1 MSKEYYNY
9 LLQGTEIKSYMN
21 QFRDY
26 LNTNGKIYNGNYNG
40 SYKNLK
46 KDLIE
51 APNDTFNNIKVLF
64 NLYRSP
70 KLFNKD
76 FRTIPIV
83 NNNTNKEIA

>member
-1 MSKEYYNY
+1 
-9 LLQGTEIKSYMN
+9 MN